1 LLLLQSVS
9 ELIKRIAFLTGN
21 GPDVLESE
29 DTKSDDQKKL
39 DELEAQTA
47 RMLAGDK

>member
-1 LLLLQSVS
+1 MLQGVS

-39 DELEAQTA
+39 EELEAQTA

>member
-1 LLLLQSVS
+1 MLQGIS
-9 ELIKRIAFLTGN
+9 ELIKRVAFLTGN

-29 DTKSDDQKKL
+29 DSKSDDQKKL
-39 DELEAQTA
+39 EELEAQTA